1 MSTKAV
7 AVLFLAAILIVSCSA
22 APAPAAPPDAP
33 AEVEAPAPAVV
44 EPTAQ
49 PAAPQTE
56 GTPYTFYWISH
67 GTEGVPFWSFA
78 MQGAN
83 AAAEALGV
91 NVQASYHA
99 SDVASQKEAFM
110 AAIAAKADGIA
121 VSSPAVGV
129 LNEEVALAHEK
140 GIPVVFFNTDDP
152 ASGRDAFV
160 GSDLFKTGQMWAN
173 YLVDNGLVKSGDFVW
188 LPVEVPGMTYQ
199 TEETRGIASVFDPLG
214 IEYEVFEAKYD
225 PVETVQLMTDYLT
238 ANGDRVDAV
247 ILLGDVVSVYLQNAF
262 ENVGWEPGHVPV
274 IGWGNS
280 VEAANAVKEGY
291 ITVATWQYPDAQG
304 FMPIVLLYMAN
315 ENMAIGFDMNTVG
328 NYDQSTVDLYLSLA
342 KGMQ

>member
-1 MSTKAV
+1 MSTKAIA
-7 AVLFLAAILIVSCSA
+7 AVLLGAILIASCSPA
-22 APAPAAPPDAP
+22 TAPAATPEVP

-44 EPTAQ
+44 ET
-49 PAAPQTE
+49 PAPAEAPQTE
-56 GTPYTFYWISH
+56 ETTYTFYWISH
-67 GTEGVPFWSFA
+67 GTEGVPFWTFA
-78 MQGAN
+78 INGAY

-91 NVQASYHA
+91 NLKASFHA

-110 AAIAAKADGIA
+110 AAIAANADGIA

-129 LNEEVALAHEK
+129 LDEEVALAREK

-160 GSDLFKTGQMWAN
+160 GGDLFKVGQMWAN
-173 YLVDNGLVKSGDFVW
+173 YLVDNSLVSSGDFVW

-214 IEYEVFEAKYD
+214 IKYEVFEAKYD

-247 ILLGDVVSVYLQNAF
+247 MLLGDVVSVYLKNAF
-262 ENVGWEPGHVPV
+262 DNVGWEPGHVPV

-280 VEAANAVKEGY
+280 VEAASAVAGGY
-291 ITVATWQYPDAQG
+291 ITAATWQYPDAQG
-304 FMPIVLLYMAN
+304 FMPVVLLFMAKKG
-315 ENMAIGFDMNTVG
+315 MAIGFDMNTVG
-328 NYDQSTVDLYLSLA
+328 NYDKSTVDLYTSLA
-342 KGMQ
+342 ERMK